1 MSALIFTV
9 KQVQNGWLVELWRGR
24 NPKEEIVFTDT
35 DAMLQFVE
43 QLARHG

>member
-1 MSALIFTV
+1 MTLAINIRTCA
-9 KQVQNGWLVELWRGR
+9 NGWLVEIWRGR
-24 NPKEEIVFTDT
+24 NPKEEHVFTET